1 MRELFTAPEAE
12 VIILVEDIVTTSE
25 GTGVDVEMNM
35 GEGNEEE

>member
-35 GEGNEEE
+35 DE